1 MSNRVLNISG
11 IFILTCLL
19 GLPCSAQNLEKSGI
33 IHLKNGWTF
42 EGRYHSRPNGEV
54 VFISPRG
61 DKLTIPATDID
72 SIRESNPGQQDFRWH
87 KFGHYT
93 EIGALATTKN
103 RPDNVT
109 TAAFSF
115 QVVNGYR
122 FRPGWFVGIGIG
134 LDLYATQTTLPFFAS
149 LRTDI
154 LPQRELTPYLFLDAG
169 QGFDIT
175 TGNTSI
181 SYKGGALFAAGAGL
195 KVHVSARTSF
205 HVQAG
210 YRLQK
215 GSTLE
220 NGVERGYNNQRISLR
235 AGFAL

>member
-1 MSNRVLNISG
+1 MKPIILVVTFSLSC
-11 IFILTCLL
+11 IFLQ
-19 GLPCSAQNLEKSGI
+19 AQTPVQIGT
-33 IHLKNGWTF
+33 LKLRNGW
-42 EGRYHSRPNGEV
+42 EMHGRFTTLPDGRLEWS
-54 VFISPRG
+54 SPRG
-61 DKLTIPATDID
+61 ERLTIPKTEVDTLLLD
-72 SIRESNPGQQDFRWH
+72 NSGKVSHQWYR
-87 KFGHYT
+87 FGHYT

-134 LDLYATQTTLPFFAS
+134 LDLYATQTTLPVFAS

-154 LPQRELTPYLFLDAG
+154 LPRKELTPYLFLDAG

-175 TGNTSI
+175 TGNSSI

-195 KVHVSARTSF
+195 KVHVSPRTAF

-215 GSTLE
+215 GSTVE